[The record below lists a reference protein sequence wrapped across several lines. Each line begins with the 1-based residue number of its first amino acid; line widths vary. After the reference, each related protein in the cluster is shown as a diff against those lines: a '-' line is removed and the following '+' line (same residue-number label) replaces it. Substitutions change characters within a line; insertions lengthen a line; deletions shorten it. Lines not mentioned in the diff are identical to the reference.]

1 MVNGKDALGLLLEGN
16 RRYVEDNR
24 TYPNQSHTDRLNLRK
39 GQTPHTVIL
48 GCSDSRV
55 PPEHVF
61 DQGFGDLFVIRV
73 AGNVI
78 DDIVLGSIEYAVE
91 HLGAGLL
98 MVLGHS
104 D

>member
-1 MVNGKDALGLLLEGN
+1 M
-16 RRYVEDNR
+16 
-24 TYPNQSHTDRLNLRK
+24 
-39 GQTPHTVIL
+39 
-48 GCSDSRV
+48 
-55 PPEHVF
+55 F

-98 MVLGHS
+98 MVLARAGS
-104 D
+104 SNC